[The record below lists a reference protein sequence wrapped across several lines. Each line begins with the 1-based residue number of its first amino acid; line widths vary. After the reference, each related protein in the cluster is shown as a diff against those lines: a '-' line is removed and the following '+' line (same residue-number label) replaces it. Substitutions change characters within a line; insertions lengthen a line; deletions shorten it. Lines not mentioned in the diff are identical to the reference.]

1 MAAIGSIQA
10 TLVGFALSFVATPLD
25 IAGDDACGLLVGRG
39 CLLGVPS
46 EKALP

>member
-10 TLVGFALSFVATPLD
+10 TLVGFALSFVAPLW
-25 IAGDDACGLLVGRG
+25 ISLGMMLAVLLVGRG